1 MQPQPPDWI
10 WLDTRESVTS
20 SELSQV
26 CGLSPAELEELVEY
40 GALAPLAPEES
51 SRRFSADW
59 VPPLRVAIKLRQDFD
74 LDLFTVAMLLGYL
87 TRIETLEQQLNT
99 LKAQLPGAL
108 HANLTPGSGSFRSL
122 I

>member
-10 WLDTRESVTS
+10 WLDARETVTS

-26 CGLSPAELEELVEY
+26 CGLSLAELDELVDY
-40 GALAPLAPEES
+40 GALAPVTQDDQ
-51 SRRFSADW
+51 RQFFSADW

-87 TRIETLEQQLNT
+87 TRIETLERQVNT
-99 LKAQLPGAL
+99 LKAKLPGAL
-108 HANLTPGSGSFRSL
+108 PAHLASATGIFRSPQ
-122 I
+122 